1 MISQNLRYINK
12 KSYLMFRIEINQYVQ
27 VFELLFF
34 NLKLMI
40 EVRVLAKIVI
50 IRKLKNSHE

>member
-34 NLKLMI
+34 NLRLMI